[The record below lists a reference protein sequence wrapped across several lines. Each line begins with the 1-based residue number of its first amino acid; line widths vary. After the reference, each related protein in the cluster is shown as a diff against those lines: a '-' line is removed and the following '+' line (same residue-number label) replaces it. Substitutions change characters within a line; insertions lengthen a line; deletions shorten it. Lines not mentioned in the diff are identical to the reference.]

1 MTEAANAEAGDGG
14 TALTGPAADADGAK
28 AGEAKAGEAK
38 AGEAKAGEA
47 KAGEAKAGEAVV
59 PEKYADFK
67 LPEGAEAKPEDLKE
81 FHEIAKSLKLTQEGA
96 QKLVDF
102 EVKRVKGF
110 AEQQVKAWGE
120 TVAGWL
126 TSSKKDP
133 EFGGANYAASIEIA
147 KRSIATHGTP
157 ALAKLYDDLGLG
169 NHPEVLRYH
178 YRVGKTLTEA
188 EIIKGRTGD
197 GATKTLADRIFPSKT
212 T

>member
-1 MTEAANAEAGDGG
+1 MTEAANAEAGDGN
-14 TALTGPAADADGAK
+14 TALTGPAAK

-47 KAGEAKAGEAVV
+47 KAGEGV

-67 LPEGAEAKPEDLKE
+67 LPVGVEAKPEELKE
-81 FHEIAKSLKLTQEGA
+81 FHEVAKGLKLTQEGA
-96 QKLVDF
+96 QKLIDF
-102 EVKRVKGF
+102 EAKRIKGF

-133 EFGGANYAASIEIA
+133 EFGGANYDASVEIA
-147 KRSIATHGTP
+147 KRSIAKYGTP
-157 ALAKLYDDLGLG
+157 ALAKLYDDLGIG
-169 NHPEVLRYH
+169 NHPEVIRYH
-178 YRVGKTLTEA
+178 FRAGKNLTEA
-188 EIIKGRTGD
+188 EIIKGRAGG
-197 GATKTLADRIFPSKT
+197 GATKTLADRIFPGKT